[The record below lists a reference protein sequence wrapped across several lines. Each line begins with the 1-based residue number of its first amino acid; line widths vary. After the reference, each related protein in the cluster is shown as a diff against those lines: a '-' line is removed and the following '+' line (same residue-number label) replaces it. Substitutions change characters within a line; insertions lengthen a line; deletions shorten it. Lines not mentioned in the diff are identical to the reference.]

1 MRGELQR
8 AEATATAEF
17 LSGQVDQIGAQLAAA
32 EDELRAYERAN
43 RVVALDERASEG
55 VRQFAQL
62 QAQRDQLGA
71 EAEALTTWLG
81 QVGVEGIDPSRFR
94 DLASFPTLFR
104 SENQAIT
111 QLLASLVEL
120 ENRRSELLVVRAAQS
135 PEVTA
140 VDDRISQIEGQL
152 YALATGYERALA
164 AQIASLDGLLEQ
176 SGEALSVIPSQQIA
190 SARLQRQVSLLEEL
204 YRFLQT
210 RLQEA
215 EVAQAVNMPSV
226 RVVDEASLPFRATW
240 PSLPLNL
247 GLGVVLGLGAG
258 ILAALFREYTD
269 RRIRERDEL
278 ERETGMNVLGMVPHL
293 PHPGPVVHVRPQNP
307 NGQKTLPPPRESED
321 QAVALE
327 AFRSIWT
334 DIGFLTARDDLGPL
348 RTLAVTSATR
358 GEGKTFITCNL
369 AAARAARGIRTL
381 LVDAD
386 IRASGVARF
395 FNLPVR
401 HSGVSDILAGRTDT
415 ESAMQNIVVGERH
428 LLHVLGAGSASSR
441 PAELIE
447 SPAFDGLLATAA
459 DHDLVIIDTP
469 PLNVLTDAASI
480 AARVDAVIVVVRGEV
495 TERDALRHTLD
506 RLARANGR
514 VIGIVLNDA
523 RLPIH
528 YQSYSYADSSAI
540 A

>member
-1 MRGELQR
+1 
-8 AEATATAEF
+8 
-17 LSGQVDQIGAQLAAA
+17 
-32 EDELRAYERAN
+32 
-43 RVVALDERASEG
+43 
-55 VRQFAQL
+55 
-62 QAQRDQLGA
+62 
-71 EAEALTTWLG
+71 
-81 QVGVEGIDPSRFR
+81 
-94 DLASFPTLFR
+94 
-104 SENQAIT
+104 
-111 QLLASLVEL
+111 
-120 ENRRSELLVVRAAQS
+120 
-135 PEVTA
+135 
-140 VDDRISQIEGQL
+140 
-152 YALATGYERALA
+152 
-164 AQIASLDGLLEQ
+164 
-176 SGEALSVIPSQQIA
+176 
-190 SARLQRQVSLLEEL
+190 
-204 YRFLQT
+204 
-210 RLQEA
+210 
-215 EVAQAVNMPSV
+215 
-226 RVVDEASLPFRATW
+226 
-240 PSLPLNL
+240 
-247 GLGVVLGLGAG
+247 
-258 ILAALFREYTD
+258 
-269 RRIRERDEL
+269 
-278 ERETGMNVLGMVPHL
+278 MNVLGMVPHL

-523 RLPIH
+523 RLPSH